1 MSSDTFRTLW
11 ERRVADAV
19 RSVNTEISVSYDV
32 GVCLQFSVK
41 SKIDISL
48 YIHMSIHV
56 ISYFYIMARRP
67 ISITLDADNVLW
79 LKRRAGIVGE
89 SVSEVVDQLVTAAR
103 QGAPAGEARSIVGTI
118 DIDSSDPR
126 LERADAAVQAVFE
139 ASLGRPLRKPRG

>member
-1 MSSDTFRTLW
+1 
-11 ERRVADAV
+11 
-19 RSVNTEISVSYDV
+19 
-32 GVCLQFSVK
+32 
-41 SKIDISL
+41 
-48 YIHMSIHV
+48 MSIHV